1 MIKVLIANNNLN
13 EIKGIITT
21 LSYKNNNIKIINIS
35 TEKKEALRSTLNLYP
50 DIIISE
56 KDFFSKKEI
65 QENYFY
71 NPLFVTKEI
80 LNNEKKFK
88 EVINTILI
96 QKNLKR
102 TNKKN
107 ININLISKKIFKHL
121 LKLNFNS
128 NMKGTIYLA
137 DSIAYTYFYNERNVI
152 ECLNTSVYPIVANK
166 NNTTT
171 DIVRWDIIK
180 TINQMYKYNK
190 RYEPKIINNFL
201 NSYTEMQSSAKLF
214 IKQYLNML
222 LKKQRISKL
231 QLNEIKL
238 CTGTYGKK

>member
-1 MIKVLIANNNLN
+1 
-13 EIKGIITT
+13 
-21 LSYKNNNIKIINIS
+21 
-35 TEKKEALRSTLNLYP
+35 
-50 DIIISE
+50 
-56 KDFFSKKEI
+56 
-65 QENYFY
+65 
-71 NPLFVTKEI
+71 
-80 LNNEKKFK
+80 
-88 EVINTILI
+88 
-96 QKNLKR
+96 
-102 TNKKN
+102 
-107 ININLISKKIFKHL
+107 
-121 LKLNFNS
+121 
-128 NMKGTIYLA
+128 MKGTIYLA